1 MWSAAVT
8 SVMDKFGCC
17 IVIVYLPACFYL
29 RLCILRV
36 SVCMSICVSVCV
48 HVRDL
53 VCVFISECVCV
64 CVAVV
69 VKYAREE
76 RDVAMTTFRVSQG
89 LGLLVSFIVS
99 IFTRSLVTSLY
110 VALPLHVLGFLGL
123 ILTSNELTSRQR
135 SQHRDNA
142 RQHSPTTSDS
152 REHSDYHNIG
162 GDA

>member
-1 MWSAAVT
+1 MCARFET
-8 SVMDKFGCC
+8 
-17 IVIVYLPACFYL
+17 L
-29 RLCILRV
+29 
-36 SVCMSICVSVCV
+36 
-48 HVRDL
+48 
-53 VCVFISECVCV
+53 CVFSFLSVCV